1 MQPPPPPQAP
11 QRPQHA
17 GAGGGLGQHWVNLPV
32 YVALLAAITTLLVKN
47 AVHQVP
53 EVSLPNC
60 ADPGCMASQVKHAP
74 LA

>member
-17 GAGGGLGQHWVNLPV
+17 GAGAGLGQHWVNLPV
-32 YVALLAAITTLLVKN
+32 YVALMAAITTLLVKT

-53 EVSLPNC
+53 EVRLPNC
-60 ADPGCMASQVKHAP
+60 EDPGRMALQVKSAP
-74 LA
+74 IN